1 MEICVRV
8 QPCVSA
14 VLRAECSG
22 GAWWHIKL
30 MLYGQ
35 KSSFYQQDMLS
46 ERAKSTLYQQAQHG
60 VGGGRDDE
68 AIPHPNLTLAYK
80 Q

>member
-1 MEICVRV
+1 MSV
-8 QPCVSA
+8 QCSVPSA
-14 VLRAECSG
+14 AAVPG
-22 GAWWHIKL
+22 GIFSYSIKL
-30 MLYGQ
+30 MLEGQ

-46 ERAKSTLYQQAQHG
+46 ERAKSTLYQQAHYG